1 MANTNAFSMRRKNE
15 ALWAKYRTVLDK
27 LAESSS
33 KKQTA
38 YEEYL
43 VRLNEVLPRNEKSA
57 LSAEILASMLSSN
70 EEERASI
77 CQSIAAFA
85 SNADT
90 RRTNADSRRTIMKLH
105 SEDWEFNVTFPDLYR
120 ISVPV
125 THHYAELNEEGD
137 VIRKWDTTST
147 ETHYYLKKEG

>member
-1 MANTNAFSMRRKNE
+1 MANTNAFTMRRKNE

-43 VRLNEVLPRNEKSA
+43 VRLNEILPRNEKSA
-57 LSAEILASMLSSN
+57 LSAEILASMLSPN

-90 RRTNADSRRTIMKLH
+90 CRTIMKLH
-105 SEDWEFNVTFPDLYR
+105 EDWKFNVTFPDLYR
-120 ISVPV
+120 IDVPV
-125 THHYAELNEEGD
+125 TRHYAELNEEGD

-147 ETHYYLKKEG
+147 ETRYYLKKED

>member
-1 MANTNAFSMRRKNE
+1 MANTNAFTMRRKNE
-15 ALWAKYRTVLDK
+15 ALRAKYRTILDE

-33 KKQTA
+33 KKKSA

-43 VRLNEVLPRNEKSA
+43 IRLNGVLPRSEKSA
-57 LSAEILASMLSSN
+57 LSAEILASMLSPN

-77 CQSIAAFA
+77 CQSIDAFA
-85 SNADT
+85 SNANT
-90 RRTNADSRRTIMKLH
+90 RRTTMKLH
-105 SEDWEFNVTFPDLYR
+105 GEDWKFNVTFPNLYR
-120 ISVPV
+120 IDVPV

-147 ETHYYLKKEG
+147 ETRYYLKKEG

>member
-1 MANTNAFSMRRKNE
+1 MANTNAFTMRRENKKLRE
-15 ALWAKYRTVLDK
+15 KYRNILYK

-33 KKQTA
+33 KKSSA
-38 YEEYL
+38 YKTYL
-43 VRLNEVLPRNEKSA
+43 VRLDEILPRSEKSA
-57 LSAEILASMLSSN
+57 LSAEILASMLSPN

-85 SNADT
+85 SNANT
-90 RRTNADSRRTIMKLH
+90 RRTTMKLH
-105 SEDWEFNVTFPDLYR
+105 GEDWELNVTFPNLYR
-120 ISVPV
+120 IDVPV

-147 ETHYYLKKEG
+147 ETRYYLKKEG

>member
-1 MANTNAFSMRRKNE
+1 MANTNAFTMRRKNE
-15 ALWAKYRTVLDK
+15 ALWAKYRTVLDE

-33 KKQTA
+33 KKRSA

-43 VRLNEVLPRNEKSA
+43 VRLGEVLPRSEKSA
-57 LSAEILASMLSSN
+57 LSAEILASMLSPN

-90 RRTNADSRRTIMKLH
+90 RRIMMKLH
-105 SEDWEFNVTFPDLYR
+105 GEDWELNAAFPDLYR

-137 VIRKWDTTST
+137 IIHKWDTTST
-147 ETHYYLKKEG
+147 EARYYIKTEG

>member
-1 MANTNAFSMRRKNE
+1 MANTNAFSMRWKNE
-15 ALWAKYRTVLDK
+15 DLRAKYRTVLDK

-33 KKQTA
+33 KKKSA

-43 VRLNEVLPRNEKSA
+43 VRLNEVPPRNEKSA
-57 LSAEILASMLSSN
+57 LSAEILASMLSPN

-90 RRTNADSRRTIMKLH
+90 CRTIMKLH
-105 SEDWEFNVTFPDLYR
+105 EDWKFNVTFPDLYR
-120 ISVPV
+120 IDVPV
-125 THHYAELNEEGD
+125 TRHYAELNEEGD

-147 ETHYYLKKEG
+147 KTRYYLKKEG

>member
-1 MANTNAFSMRRKNE
+1 MANTNAFATRRKNKD
-15 ALWAKYRTVLDK
+15 LRAKYRTILDK

-38 YEEYL
+38 YKEYL
-43 VRLNEVLPRNEKSA
+43 VRLNEILPRNEKSA
-57 LSAEILASMLSSN
+57 LSAEILASMLSPN

-77 CQSIAAFA
+77 CQSITAFA

-90 RRTNADSRRTIMKLH
+90 RRTTMKLH
-105 SEDWEFNVTFPDLYR
+105 GEDWEFNVTFPDLYR
-120 ISVPV
+120 IDVPV

-137 VIRKWDTTST
+137 IIRKWDTTST
-147 ETHYYLKKEG
+147 ETRYYLKKEG

>member
-1 MANTNAFSMRRKNE
+1 MANTNAFTMRRKNE
-15 ALWAKYRTVLDK
+15 DLRVKYRTILDE

-33 KKQTA
+33 KKRSA

-43 VRLNEVLPRNEKSA
+43 VRLNEILPRNEKSA
-57 LSAEILASMLSSN
+57 LSVEILASMLSSN

-90 RRTNADSRRTIMKLH
+90 RRTIMKLH
-105 SEDWEFNVTFPDLYR
+105 GEDWEFNVTFPDLHMT
-120 ISVPV
+120 SVPV

-147 ETHYYLKKEG
+147 EIRYYLKKEG

>member
-1 MANTNAFSMRRKNE
+1 MANTNAFTMRRKNE
-15 ALWAKYRTVLDK
+15 ALRTKYRTVLDK

-33 KKQTA
+33 KKRSA

-43 VRLNEVLPRNEKSA
+43 VRLNGILPRSEKTA

-77 CQSIAAFA
+77 CQSITAFA
-85 SNADT
+85 SNANT
-90 RRTNADSRRTIMKLH
+90 RRTTMKLYGK
-105 SEDWEFNVTFPDLYR
+105 DCEFNVAFPDLYR
-120 ISVPV
+120 IDVPI

-137 VIRKWDTTST
+137 IIRQWDTTST
-147 ETHYYLKKEG
+147 ETRYYLKKEG

>member
-1 MANTNAFSMRRKNE
+1 MANTNAFTMRRKNKD
-15 ALWAKYRTVLDK
+15 LRAKYRTILDE

-33 KKQTA
+33 KKESA
-38 YEEYL
+38 YEQYL
-43 VRLNEVLPRNEKSA
+43 FRLNEILPRNEKSA
-57 LSAEILASMLSSN
+57 LSVEILASMLSSN

-85 SNADT
+85 SNANT
-90 RRTNADSRRTIMKLH
+90 RRTIMKLH
-105 SEDWEFNVTFPDLYR
+105 DEDWEFNATFPDLYR

-125 THHYAELNEEGD
+125 TRHYAELNEEGD

-147 ETHYYLKKEG
+147 ETRYYLKKEG

>member
-1 MANTNAFSMRRKNE
+1 MANTNAFTMRRKNE

-43 VRLNEVLPRNEKSA
+43 VRLNKILPRNEKSA
-57 LSAEILASMLSSN
+57 LSAEILASMLSPN

-90 RRTNADSRRTIMKLH
+90 CRTIMKLH
-105 SEDWEFNVTFPDLYR
+105 EDWKFNVTFPDLYR
-120 ISVPV
+120 IDVPV
-125 THHYAELNEEGD
+125 TRHYAELNEEGD
-137 VIRKWDTTST
+137 IIRKWDTTST
-147 ETHYYLKKEG
+147 ETRYYLKKEG

>member
-1 MANTNAFSMRRKNE
+1 MANTNAFTMRRKNE
-15 ALWAKYRTVLDK
+15 ALRAKYRTVLDK

-33 KKQTA
+33 KKTSA

-57 LSAEILASMLSSN
+57 LSAEILASMLSPN

-90 RRTNADSRRTIMKLH
+90 RRITMKLH
-105 SEDWEFNVTFPDLYR
+105 GEDWEFNVTFPDLYR

-137 VIRKWDTTST
+137 IIRKWDTTST
-147 ETHYYLKKEG
+147 EARYYIKKEG

>member
-1 MANTNAFSMRRKNE
+1 MANTNAFSMRWKNE
-15 ALWAKYRTVLDK
+15 DLRAKYRTVLDK

-33 KKQTA
+33 KKKSA

-57 LSAEILASMLSSN
+57 LSAEILASMLSPN

-90 RRTNADSRRTIMKLH
+90 CRTIMKLH
-105 SEDWEFNVTFPDLYR
+105 EDWKFNVTFPDLYR
-120 ISVPV
+120 IDVPV
-125 THHYAELNEEGD
+125 TRHYAELNEEGD

-147 ETHYYLKKEG
+147 KTRYYLKKEG

>member
-1 MANTNAFSMRRKNE
+1 MANTNAFTMRRKNE
-15 ALWAKYRTVLDK
+15 ALRAKYRTILDE

-33 KKQTA
+33 KKKSA

-43 VRLNEVLPRNEKSA
+43 IRLNGVLPRSEKSA
-57 LSAEILASMLSSN
+57 LSAEILASMLSPN

-77 CQSIAAFA
+77 CQSIDAFA
-85 SNADT
+85 SNANT
-90 RRTNADSRRTIMKLH
+90 RRTIMKLH
-105 SEDWEFNVTFPDLYR
+105 GEDWKFNVTFPNLYR
-120 ISVPV
+120 IDVPV

-147 ETHYYLKKEG
+147 ETRYYLKKEG

>member
-15 ALWAKYRTVLDK
+15 DLRVKYRTILDE

-33 KKQTA
+33 KKKSA
-38 YEEYL
+38 YEVYL
-43 VRLNEVLPRNEKSA
+43 VRLNEILPRNEKSA

-85 SNADT
+85 SNA
-90 RRTNADSRRTIMKLH
+90 NARRTIMKLYG
-105 SEDWEFNVTFPDLYR
+105 EDWEFNVTFPDLYR
-120 ISVPV
+120 IDVPV
-125 THHYAELNEEGD
+125 TRHYAELNEEGD

-147 ETHYYLKKEG
+147 ETRYYLKKEG

>member
-1 MANTNAFSMRRKNE
+1 MANTNAFAMRRKNE

-33 KKQTA
+33 KKKSA

-90 RRTNADSRRTIMKLH
+90 CRTIMKLH
-105 SEDWEFNVTFPDLYR
+105 EDWKFNVTFPDLYR
-120 ISVPV
+120 IDVPV
-125 THHYAELNEEGD
+125 TRHYAELDEEGD
-137 VIRKWDTTST
+137 VIRKWDITST
-147 ETHYYLKKEG
+147 ETRYYLKKEG

>member
-33 KKQTA
+33 KKKSA

-43 VRLNEVLPRNEKSA
+43 VRLNEILPRSEKSA
-57 LSAEILASMLSSN
+57 LSAEILASMLSPN

-77 CQSIAAFA
+77 CQSIATFA
-85 SNADT
+85 SKADI
-90 RRTNADSRRTIMKLH
+90 RRTIMKPHDL
-105 SEDWEFNVTFPDLYR
+105 EFNVTFPDLYMT
-120 ISVPV
+120 SVPV

-137 VIRKWDTTST
+137 IIRKWDTTST
-147 ETHYYLKKEG
+147 ETRYYLKKEG

>member
-1 MANTNAFSMRRKNE
+1 MANTEAFTMRRKNE

-33 KKQTA
+33 KKRSA

-43 VRLNEVLPRNEKSA
+43 IRLNEVLPRSEKSA
-57 LSAEILASMLSSN
+57 LSAEVLASMLSSN

-85 SNADT
+85 SNADI
-90 RRTNADSRRTIMKLH
+90 RRAIMKLH
-105 SEDWEFNVTFPDLYR
+105 GEDWELNITFPDLYR
-120 ISVPV
+120 IDVPI

-147 ETHYYLKKEG
+147 ETRYYLKKG

>member
-1 MANTNAFSMRRKNE
+1 MANTNAFATRRKNE
-15 ALWAKYRTVLDK
+15 ALRARYRTILDE

-33 KKQTA
+33 KKRAA

-43 VRLNEVLPRNEKSA
+43 IRLNKILPRSEKTA
-57 LSAEILASMLSSN
+57 LSAEILASMLSPN
-70 EEERASI
+70 EEERVSI

-85 SNADT
+85 SNADA
-90 RRTNADSRRTIMKLH
+90 RRIIMELNA
-105 SEDWEFNVTFPDLYR
+105 TFPDLYR

-137 VIRKWDTTST
+137 IIRKWDTTST
-147 ETHYYLKKEG
+147 EVRYYIKKEG

>member
-15 ALWAKYRTVLDK
+15 DLRAKYRTVLDK

-33 KKQTA
+33 KKKSA

-57 LSAEILASMLSSN
+57 LSAEILASMLSPN

-90 RRTNADSRRTIMKLH
+90 CRTIMKLH
-105 SEDWEFNVTFPDLYR
+105 EDWKFNVTFPDLYR
-120 ISVPV
+120 IDVPV
-125 THHYAELNEEGD
+125 TRYYAELNEEGD

-147 ETHYYLKKEG
+147 ETRYYLKKEG

>member
-1 MANTNAFSMRRKNE
+1 MANTNAFTMRRKNE

-33 KKQTA
+33 KKKSA

-57 LSAEILASMLSSN
+57 LSAEILASMLSPN

-90 RRTNADSRRTIMKLH
+90 RRFSLETSDP
-105 SEDWEFNVTFPDLYR
+105 EWEFNVTFPDLYR

-137 VIRKWDTTST
+137 IIRKWDTTST
-147 ETHYYLKKEG
+147 ETRYYLKKEG

>member
-1 MANTNAFSMRRKNE
+1 MANTNAFATRRKNE
-15 ALWAKYRTVLDK
+15 ALRARYRTILDE

-33 KKQTA
+33 KKRLA

-43 VRLNEVLPRNEKSA
+43 VRLNKILPRSEKTA
-57 LSAEILASMLSSN
+57 LSAEILASMLSPN
-70 EEERASI
+70 EEERVSI

-85 SNADT
+85 SNADA
-90 RRTNADSRRTIMKLH
+90 RRIIKELNA
-105 SEDWEFNVTFPDLYR
+105 TFPDLYR

-137 VIRKWDTTST
+137 IIRKWDTTST
-147 ETHYYLKKEG
+147 EVRYYIKKEG

>member
-1 MANTNAFSMRRKNE
+1 MANTNAFTMRRKNE
-15 ALWAKYRTVLDK
+15 ALRAKYRTVLDK

-77 CQSIAAFA
+77 CQSITTFA
-85 SNADT
+85 SNANT
-90 RRTNADSRRTIMKLH
+90 RRTTMKLYGK
-105 SEDWEFNVTFPDLYR
+105 DCEFNVTFPNLYR
-120 ISVPV
+120 IDVPV
-125 THHYAELNEEGD
+125 TRHYAELNEEGD

-147 ETHYYLKKEG
+147 ETRYYLKKEG

>member
-1 MANTNAFSMRRKNE
+1 MTNTNAFTMRRKNE

-33 KKQTA
+33 KKKSA

-43 VRLNEVLPRNEKSA
+43 VRLNEILPRSEKSA
-57 LSAEILASMLSSN
+57 LSAEILASMLSPN
-70 EEERASI
+70 GEEQASI

-90 RRTNADSRRTIMKLH
+90 RRTTMKLPG
-105 SEDWEFNVTFPDLYR
+105 EDWEFNVTFPDLYR

-137 VIRKWDTTST
+137 IIRKWDTTST
-147 ETHYYLKKEG
+147 EARYYIKKEG

>member
-1 MANTNAFSMRRKNE
+1 MANTNAFTMRRKNKD
-15 ALWAKYRTVLDK
+15 LRAKYRTVLDK

-57 LSAEILASMLSSN
+57 LSAEILASMLSPN
-70 EEERASI
+70 EKERASI

-90 RRTNADSRRTIMKLH
+90 RRTTMKLPG
-105 SEDWEFNVTFPDLYR
+105 EDWEFNVTFPDLYR
-120 ISVPV
+120 IDVPV

-147 ETHYYLKKEG
+147 ETRYYIKKEG